1 MQMTKGEAWRHAGR
15 VDLSDGTDKGF
26 VTRVLDG
33 NFAGGETAG
42 TAGTIGF
49 RVALGDGEAG
59 EVPTAGIAGD
69 HLEITGDATG
79 SVFFDVVDANGL
91 SKGAG
96 ERIVLMTVDGKVDG
110 FAPAL
115 ANGTIEAGG
124 YPYRL
129 AVDTAAA
136 GASVTAEGGALA
148 GVSSDDAVTRYF
160 LLGRQRGGRS
170 CGFAQSRLLHRL
182 CRGAGDVR
190 LFDSRSSRN
199 APFDA

>member
-15 VDLSDGTDKGF
+15 ADLSDGTDKGF

-33 NFAGGETAG
+33 NFAGGETAD

-59 EVPTAGIAGD
+59 EVPTVGIAGD

-124 YPYRL
+124 YSYRL

-148 GVSSDDAVTRYF
+148 GVSSDNAVTRYF
-160 LLGRQRGGRS
+160 LTSYWGDNVVDGPAVSPNLGS
-170 CGFAQSRLLHRL
+170 FIAFAEAFRFTIISER
-182 CRGAGDVR
+182 AGMR
-190 LFDSRSSRN
+190 I
-199 APFDA
+199 P